1 VEAGSFRR
9 QTGLRGGRS
18 VGAKEPRRKDEQTES
33 ETPEGPLEEM
43 IGEEGH
49 QHVVTKAL
57 PGEESV

>member
-1 VEAGSFRR
+1 M
-9 QTGLRGGRS
+9 
-18 VGAKEPRRKDEQTES
+18 GAEEPWRKDEQTES

-57 PGEESV
+57 PGEESI